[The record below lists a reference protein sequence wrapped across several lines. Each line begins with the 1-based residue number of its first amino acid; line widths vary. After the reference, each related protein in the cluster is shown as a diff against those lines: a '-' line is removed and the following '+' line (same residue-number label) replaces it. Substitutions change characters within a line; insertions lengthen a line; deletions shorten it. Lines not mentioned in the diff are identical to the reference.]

1 MAQNPL
7 LQVIEQTGR
16 EKGID
21 REILVR
27 ALEEAYA
34 AASRKVLRTHENI
47 VSEFDDSSGEFRI
60 FAKKR
65 VVAEVEDPD
74 TEISLD
80 EAIEI
85 DAAAD
90 FDQELRFP
98 RTAPEM
104 GRIAAQTAKQ
114 VIYQKIKEAERE
126 KIYNEYIDR
135 VGELINGIVKRIER
149 GDIIIDLGT
158 TEGIIPRKEVSR
170 VEHYNQGD
178 RMRAIIVD
186 VERSGK
192 GPQVVLSRTD
202 PRLVLA
208 LFAMEVPEI
217 YDGTVRIVS
226 IARDAGERT
235 KIAVQSRDRDVD
247 PVGACVGMK
256 GNRVQ
261 SVIRELR
268 GEKIDIVQYSED
280 SLAFVREALKPA
292 TANRVGMR
300 DVERREVEVIVAD
313 DQLSLA
319 IGKKGQNVRLAGRLV
334 GWRIEVKSETEK
346 RSEVEEETYS
356 RQRAYE
362 LFGRLGA
369 PAAVVDAM
377 VEAGF
382 RALEQ
387 LIDADLE
394 DLTLIPGVDVDLALS
409 IHDQAEVV
417 LAQVR
422 EEEEEARRLAEEL
435 AAAAAPEEG
444 GLDEALSEPGPEL
457 EPAPPPPDA
466 AEPGA
471 PRGEE

>member
-47 VSEFDDSSGEFRI
+47 VSEFDDTSGEFRI

-170 VEHYNQGD
+170 VEHHCGPLGHRLHDGHQVSVHLRFQIHVAQAGVTAD
-178 RMRAIIVD
+178 DDERRMPPLCLVQRAHGV
-186 VERSGK
+186 
-192 GPQVVLSRTD
+192 
-202 PRLVLA
+202 A
-208 LFAMEVPEI
+208 
-217 YDGTVRIVS
+217 
-226 IARDAGERT
+226 DAG
-235 KIAVQSRDRDVD
+235 
-247 PVGACVGMK
+247 
-256 GNRVQ
+256 
-261 SVIRELR
+261 
-268 GEKIDIVQYSED
+268 
-280 SLAFVREALKPA
+280 
-292 TANRVGMR
+292 
-300 DVERREVEVIVAD
+300 
-313 DQLSLA
+313 
-319 IGKKGQNVRLAGRLV
+319 
-334 GWRIEVKSETEK
+334 
-346 RSEVEEETYS
+346 
-356 RQRAYE
+356 
-362 LFGRLGA
+362 
-369 PAAVVDAM
+369 
-377 VEAGF
+377 
-382 RALEQ
+382 
-387 LIDADLE
+387 
-394 DLTLIPGVDVDLALS
+394 
-409 IHDQAEVV
+409 
-417 LAQVR
+417 
-422 EEEEEARRLAEEL
+422 
-435 AAAAAPEEG
+435 
-444 GLDEALSEPGPEL
+444 
-457 EPAPPPPDA
+457 
-466 AEPGA
+466 
-471 PRGEE
+471 